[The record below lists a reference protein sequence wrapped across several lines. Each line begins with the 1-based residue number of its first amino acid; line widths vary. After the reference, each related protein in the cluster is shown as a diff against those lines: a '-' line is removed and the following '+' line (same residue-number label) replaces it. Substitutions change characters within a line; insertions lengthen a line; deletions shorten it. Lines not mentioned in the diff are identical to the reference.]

1 MKFIGKNQKTSPTYV
16 HNQSSASA
24 TWTIVHN
31 LDKHPSITVVDS
43 AESLVHGAVVY
54 NSNNKVTI
62 TFRFKEAA
70 HVFSGKAY
78 LN

>member
-1 MKFIGKNQKTSPTYV
+1 MRFIGEKLTAGKTYI

-24 TWTIVHN
+24 TWTITHN

-43 AESLVHGAVVY
+43 GETVVYGTVVY
-54 NSNNKVTI
+54 NSKNKVTI

-70 HVFSGKAY
+70 HAFSGKAY